1 MRGCIS
7 ACSIPHKQGETDMR
21 TKLAIIAV
29 SGFAVSAVCLGGAF
43 ALGGHAIGN
52 AVFGTDL
59 ASLVDLPRCDS
70 MAQPMATASS
80 RSLPWDGNDDRA
92 AVALPAN
99 VHYRAG
105 SGDEV
110 VVKGA
115 PEVIAHIRVK
125 DGLVGMDCNGNFHMS
140 KFDRI
145 DVTLPGRRT
154 FKNFALLGTGDV
166 QLSGLSQPEVKL
178 SIAGA
183 GDIQADGKIDN
194 LKVDVRGSG
203 DLKLGDLV
211 AKNIDVDIKG
221 SGKVEVAPQDSLN
234 VDLAGSGTIYLRSE
248 PKKIET
254 SIHGSGN
261 IVHPDGTRQGGRS
274 YERHARAED
283 AMIRM
288 AVLQALDNDDDM
300 DRHEMERAK
309 HRLKERIRAR
319 LAQELANEDQP

>member
-1 MRGCIS
+1 
-7 ACSIPHKQGETDMR
+7 MR

-29 SGFAVSAVCLGGAF
+29 SGLAISAVCLGGAF

-59 ASLVDLPRCDS
+59 SSLADLPRCDTK
-70 MAQPMATASS
+70 AQPVATASS
-80 RSLPWDGNDDRA
+80 RSLPWDGNGDRA

-99 VHYRAG
+99 VHYQAG
-105 SGDEV
+105 SGDQL
-110 VVKGA
+110 VVKGD
-115 PEVIAHIRVK
+115 PDFIAHIRVK
-125 DGLVGMDCNGNFHMS
+125 DGLIALDCNGNFHLG
-140 KFDRI
+140 KDDRI

-154 FKNFALLGTGDV
+154 FKSFALLGTGDV
-166 QLSGLSQPEVKL
+166 QLDGLSQPEVKL
-178 SIAGA
+178 TVAGE
-183 GDIQADGKIDN
+183 GDIRANGKTEN

-203 DLKLGDLV
+203 NLKLGDLA
-211 AKNIDVDIKG
+211 AKSVDVDIKG

-261 IVHPDGTRQGGRS
+261 IIHPDGTRQGGRS
-274 YERHARAED
+274 YERHARAQD

-288 AVLQALDNDDDM
+288 AVLQALENDGDT
-300 DRHEMERAK
+300 DRDEMKRAK
-309 HRLKERIRAR
+309 ARLKARIRAR
-319 LAQELANEDQP
+319 VAQELANEEQP